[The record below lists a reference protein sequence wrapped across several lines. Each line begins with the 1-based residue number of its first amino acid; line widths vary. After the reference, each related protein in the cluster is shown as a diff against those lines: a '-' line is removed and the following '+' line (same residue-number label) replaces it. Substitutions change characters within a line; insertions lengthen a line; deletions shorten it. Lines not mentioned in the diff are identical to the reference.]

1 LCFFFCKKKPD
12 AAIRDVK
19 KFAEKKG
26 YRWQENPDNP
36 ELAYDLMVF
45 KTGYAFLLK
54 VRAVSHPP
62 GRVFKKNCRKTI
74 SVKSVSSCSRN
85 GCSCEIWFRTR
96 HEHTFSEAP
105 DL

>member
-1 LCFFFCKKKPD
+1 VRIYLLIVTLVFFFFRGKKPD

-45 KTGYAFLLK
+45 KTGYAFRLN
-54 VRAVSHPP
+54 VRAQRYHIRPDAFLRRTA
-62 GRVFKKNCRKTI
+62 GRQ
-74 SVKSVSSCSRN
+74 S
-85 GCSCEIWFRTR
+85 
-96 HEHTFSEAP
+96 P
-105 DL
+105 